1 MKDML
6 IKRSYKEEDTMT
18 FLGKVVVITG
28 SGQGIGQCMALAYAK
43 EGASVVVAELDEEA
57 GLETKQLV
65 ESLGGECLFIPTDV
79 ANEQSVIHMVNLA
92 VERYGKID
100 ILVNNA
106 AIKSG
111 GDHDNLLTRS
121 VQTFEKVMS
130 VNVTGAYICA
140 KYCVSVMPE
149 GSSILNIASTRALM
163 SEAHTE
169 PYSASKG
176 ALLALT
182 HSLANSL
189 AHRVRVNAISP
200 GWIDTSDWKKKKNRK
215 FVALRSEDHVQ
226 HLVGR
231 VGVPEDIVKA
241 ALYLTSDDASFM
253 TGANMVIDGGMTV
266 KMIYTE

>member
-1 MKDML
+1 
-6 IKRSYKEEDTMT
+6 MT

-28 SGQGIGQCMALAYAK
+28 SGQGIGQCMALEYAK
-43 EGASVVVAELDEEA
+43 EGASVIIAEIDEEA
-57 GLETKQLV
+57 GLETK
-65 ESLGGECLFIPTDV
+65 EMIEAGHGECLFIQTDV
-79 ANEQSVIHMVNLA
+79 GNEVSVEQMVTQT

-100 ILVNNA
+100 ILINNA
-106 AIKSG
+106 AIQSG
-111 GDHDNLLTRS
+111 GDNDHLLTRS
-121 VQTFEKVMS
+121 VEAFEKVMR

-140 KYCVSVMPE
+140 KYCVSYMPE
-149 GSSILNIASTRALM
+149 GSSILNIVSTRALM

-200 GWIDTSDWKKKKNRK
+200 GWIDVSDWKKKENRK
-215 FVALRSEDHVQ
+215 FVALTDEDHAQ

-231 VGVPEDIVKA
+231 VGVPEDIAKA
-241 ALYLTSDDASFM
+241 ALYLTGEGAGFI
-253 TGANMVIDGGMTV
+253 TGSHLVIDGGMTV

>member
-1 MKDML
+1 
-6 IKRSYKEEDTMT
+6 MT
-18 FLGKVVVITG
+18 FLGKVVIITG
-28 SGQGIGQCMALAYAK
+28 SGQGIGQCMALEYAK
-43 EGASVVVAELDEEA
+43 EGASVIIAEIDEEA
-57 GLETKQLV
+57 GLETQELI
-65 ESLGGECLFIPTDV
+65 ESYKGECLFVQTDV
-79 ANEQSVIHMVNLA
+79 TNEESVKNMVDMA

-106 AIKSG
+106 AVQSSG
-111 GDHDNLLTRS
+111 ENDHLLTRS
-121 VQTFEKVMS
+121 VEAFEKVMR

-140 KYCVSVMPE
+140 KYCVSHMPE
-149 GSSILNIASTRALM
+149 GSSILNIVSTRALM
-163 SEAHTE
+163 SEPHTE

-200 GWIDTSDWKKKKNRK
+200 GWINVSDWKKKKDRK
-215 FVALRSEDHVQ
+215 FVAITAADHMQ

-231 VGVPEDIVKA
+231 VGVPEDIAKA
-241 ALYLTSDDASFM
+241 ALYLTGEGAGFI
-253 TGANMVIDGGMTV
+253 TGSHLVIDGGMTV